1 MICIRFAQLLLRYSV
16 MQCRAVTV
24 FLNGKMLTTFTI
36 AISTSA
42 KRKKG
47 VDAALIAT
55 PMPQCPY
62 FVTFLPIFPKNIKKS
77 LLTW

>member
-55 PMPQCPY
+55 PMP
-62 FVTFLPIFPKNIKKS
+62 
-77 LLTW
+77 